1 MSPLSLPTVANPHL
15 ITFLWPFVAPL
26 VHGSWSH
33 LIENRDSEEVSV
45 CLLALLCSFSPFF
58 RGKEV
63 ACFMMKI
70 SLYLS
75 SLPAPSFP
83 LSLLFFPTIP
93 CRYCFFPRE
102 LSFFSS
108 FSSPFS
114 FLSSFFLFY
123 LLWYNTGLTYTGPLI
138 GGVCS
143 VVNTTVLYN

>member
-102 LSFFSS
+102 LSFFFFLLLPFFLPFFFFSLLLTLIQHRFDLHGS
-108 FSSPFS
+108 TYRWSLFSSKHYS
-114 FLSSFFLFY
+114 
-123 LLWYNTGLTYTGPLI
+123 TI
-138 GGVCS
+138 
-143 VVNTTVLYN
+143 